1 MNRKSIVK
9 TCFLFAGI
17 ISGPMTATSAKAEPL
32 IYGIQIEQAEYRAGS
47 PTDVFAWDF
56 DALIGTDELKFV
68 WRSEAEYA
76 FTEDKFET
84 LENQLRLQKPISDFF
99 DAVAGIRVDTP
110 SGKDR
115 VQGVVGLHG
124 LAKQFVEVD
133 ADLFVGDHP
142 SIRLEAEY
150 EVLITNRL
158 IVTPSIEFDMPL
170 NDDAEFD
177 RGAFA
182 PTLEVGVRAGYDLID
197 RAFSPYVGV
206 HYERS
211 FGKTAN
217 IRRSGGEDAGSL
229 FFVAGARMLF

>member
-1 MNRKSIVK
+1 MNEKSIIK
-9 TCFLFAGI
+9 TCCLIAGL
-17 ISGPMTATSAKAEPL
+17 ISGSMIATSAAAEPL
-32 IYGIQIEQAEYRAGS
+32 IYGIQIEQAEYRVGS

-84 LENQLRLQKPISDFF
+84 LENQLRLQKPISEFF

-150 EVLITNRL
+150 EALITNRL
-158 IVTPSIEFDMPL
+158 IVTP
-170 NDDAEFD
+170 A
-177 RGAFA
+177 
-182 PTLEVGVRAGYDLID
+182 
-197 RAFSPYVGV
+197 
-206 HYERS
+206 
-211 FGKTAN
+211 
-217 IRRSGGEDAGSL
+217 
-229 FFVAGARMLF
+229 

>member
-1 MNRKSIVK
+1 MNRKSIAK
-9 TCFLFAGI
+9 TCFLIASL
-17 ISGPMTATSAKAEPL
+17 ISGPMTATSATAEPL
-32 IYGIQIEQAEYRAGS
+32 IYGIQIEQAEYRVGS

-56 DALIGTDELKFV
+56 DALIGTDDLKFV

-76 FTEDKFET
+76 FTEDQFET

-99 DAVAGIRVDTP
+99 DAVAGVRVDTP

-115 VQGVVGLHG
+115 IQGVVGLQG
-124 LAKQFVEVD
+124 LAKQFIEVD
-133 ADLFVGDHP
+133 ADFFVSDHP

-150 EVLITNRL
+150 EALITNRL
-158 IVTPSIEFDMPL
+158 IVTPSIEFDIPL

-182 PTLEVGVRAGYDLID
+182 PTLKVGVRAGYELID
-197 RAFSPYVGV
+197 RALSPYIGV

-217 IRRSGGEDAGSL
+217 IRRSEGEDAGSL